1 MKQNISLN
9 KMDFVNLLGMLI
21 KRVQAMTDKQEKQM
35 YTNVTF
41 IDKIDYF
48 GVSIILKDVINVEV
62 GDWLIS
68 LKTIL
73 SSLDV

>member
-21 KRVQAMTDKQEKQM
+21 KRIQTMIDKQEKQM
-35 YTNVTF
+35 YMNVTF

-48 GVSIILKDVINVEV
+48 GVSNILKHVRSAD
-62 GDWLIS
+62 
-68 LKTIL
+68 T
-73 SSLDV
+73 

>member
-21 KRVQAMTDKQEKQM
+21 KRVQAMADKQEKQM
-35 YTNVTF
+35 YMNVTF

-48 GVSIILKDVINVEV
+48 GVSIILKDVINA
-62 GDWLIS
+62 D
-68 LKTIL
+68 T
-73 SSLDV
+73 